1 MLDKIFRKNETKRF
15 RRLTVKS
22 ILHPVETGAR
32 PTGST
37 RRKTRRVS
45 NKKFNGP
52 ASKWRLEPILEP
64 SIKRYYTEG
73 RNFSRS
79 KAAAAQP
86 SSSLSSHTHAFKS
99 VSIRKM
105 LSLHATLF
113 EYSGEILATYSVTG
127 ARASPFRLF
136 HRTLLPSRPWLPP
149 KCNPLLETYIYMY
162 AYIWSNPALARGQ
175 GRSLIVLL

>member
-1 MLDKIFRKNETKRF
+1 MTKILVSLLTYKLFQFSFFFFFFFAPKQLTIPFRKNETKRF

-79 KAAAAQP
+79 VVEGC
-86 SSSLSSHTHAFKS
+86 SSTTF
-99 VSIRKM
+99 
-105 LSLHATLF
+105 
-113 EYSGEILATYSVTG
+113 
-127 ARASPFRLF
+127 
-136 HRTLLPSRPWLPP
+136 LLPFLGAYTRVQKRLHSQDAVPP
-149 KCNPLLETYIYMY
+149 RHVIRIL
-162 AYIWSNPALARGQ
+162 R
-175 GRSLIVLL
+175 